1 MAWASSLTACG
12 EADGGFLEEEGIEL
26 GLEES
31 LPYEAEKMEGKNVSG
46 NEDVSEWGKVH
57 MVAQVHKD
65 C

>member
-46 NEDVSEWGKVH
+46 NEDVSE
-57 MVAQVHKD
+57 
-65 C
+65 